1 MQIKKELQEE
11 KHGNMKAMTQ
21 EKRRKQV
28 TFNSQVWAEVGE
40 KEKEKEREGI
50 YAQYQ
55 GHHFKGSSNEI
66 ITKGHL
72 QMFSLKTRGN

>member
-40 KEKEKEREGI
+40 KEKEKEREGENNCHPI
-50 YAQYQ
+50 KA
-55 GHHFKGSSNEI
+55 
-66 ITKGHL
+66 
-72 QMFSLKTRGN
+72 

>member
-28 TFNSQVWAEVGE
+28 TFNSQGKRGKRERERGR
-40 KEKEKEREGI
+40 EREGENNCHPI
-50 YAQYQ
+50 KA
-55 GHHFKGSSNEI
+55 
-66 ITKGHL
+66 
-72 QMFSLKTRGN
+72 